1 MTIAASYARALHQLV
16 STNPSKGSTYIAN
29 LRASLAKRGHLKLLP
44 KIVSEYQK
52 LDVGKERAARNSAV
66 TPEKERT
73 RILLGLYKKL
83 IETK

>member
-16 STNPSKGSTYIAN
+16 SSNGSKGATYIAN

-52 LDVGKERAARNSAV
+52 LEIAGARAARSSAV

-73 RILLGLYKKL
+73 RMLLGLYKKL

>member
-16 STNPSKGSTYIAN
+16 VQNPGKSTMYLAN
-29 LRASLAKRGHLKLLP
+29 LRTSLAKRGHLKLLP
-44 KIVSEYQK
+44 NIVSEYQK
-52 LDVGKERAARNSAV
+52 LDIADVRAAQNSAV

-83 IETK
+83 IA

>member
-16 STNPSKGSTYIAN
+16 SQSPGKSSTYIAN

-52 LDVGKERAARNSAV
+52 LDVADVRAARNSAV
-66 TPEKERT
+66 TPLKERT